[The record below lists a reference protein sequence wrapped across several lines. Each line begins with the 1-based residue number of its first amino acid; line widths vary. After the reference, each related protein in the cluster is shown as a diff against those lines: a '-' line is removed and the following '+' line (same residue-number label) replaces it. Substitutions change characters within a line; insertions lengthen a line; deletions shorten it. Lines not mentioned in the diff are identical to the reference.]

1 MSSNLYLFDPR
12 QSRDEIPEKPL
23 TEIMREV
30 HIARAEESA
39 RIFRTFTAWVSGL
52 FQSRKETAVIETAAE
67 PGAKPAA
74 ANAGQDRIAA

>member
-12 QSRDEIPEKPL
+12 QSRDEIPEKPI

-30 HIARAEESA
+30 HIARAEQSA
-39 RIFRTFTAWVSGL
+39 RIFRTVAAWMRGL
-52 FQSRKETAVIETAAE
+52 FQSRKQVTVIATAAK